1 MNSNLIK
8 ICYRGETGETG
19 ESGESDL
26 RTLILG
32 EILYISL

>member
-8 ICYRGETGETG
+8 ICYRGETG